1 MFSSL
6 VRVGG
11 DRVSDTIRINVG
23 TIRINVGPPTRDF
36 IGEIADALAC
46 WDHPGMPSIGELSE
60 EMQAAYR
67 ELAEWFLNHGKERVM
82 AETMMDISA
91 DDLLY
96 EAWAVIANAGWDGAD
111 KSEGWQ
117 EAAVRWRDKWH
128 AYLEDSRPDRSE

>member
-11 DRVSDTIRINVG
+11 DRVSD

-46 WDHPGMPSIGELSE
+46 WDHAGMPSIGELSE

-67 ELAEWFLNHGKERVM
+67 ELAEKILKHEFG
-82 AETMMDISA
+82 
-91 DDLLY
+91 
-96 EAWAVIANAGWDGAD
+96 WAVTG
-111 KSEGWQ
+111 
-117 EAAVRWRDKWH
+117 
-128 AYLEDSRPDRSE
+128 